1 MRTDLVRAWRRFAD
15 AFRENFTV
23 AFDSLRVS
31 KLRSALTILGVVIG
45 VSTVMAMASIVQG
58 IQQQIVDTIKIA
70 GPTTFYVMKVF
81 SQTPLNPQDLP
92 QWVRDRPDLS
102 VREAERIQ
110 ALPDVAYAGMWG
122 QYIAR
127 VEYAGDR
134 TQPQVIM
141 GADAHYTEIQGG
153 ALTAGRWFTNAEET
167 NGAAAAVIDVDVAGK
182 LFGSI
187 DPLGKWIHIGTRPAR
202 VIGIYQPAANIFNPP
217 GQQVMAIVPYLMLD
231 HQFTLDKTNMVFI
244 PVKPRPGVTLDDA
257 ESQVI
262 VAMRQARGLRPSQ
275 HNTFDLLSQDQIL
288 DVFNKM
294 TGVFFLVMIVLSG
307 VALMVG
313 GIGVMAV
320 MMISVTERT
329 HEIGLRKAVGA
340 TRGDILQQFLVEAA
354 TLTGVG
360 GLIGIVIGLA
370 LGRVVTVAMNINA
383 AAPLS
388 LTLIAVSVSVGIGLV
403 FGVLPAQR
411 AARLDPVEAL
421 RYE

>member
-1 MRTDLVRAWRRFAD
+1 MSLWTRLVD
-15 AFRENFTV
+15 SFRENVAV

-31 KLRSALTILGVVIG
+31 KMRSALTILGVVIG

-102 VREAERIQ
+102 IAEARRIQ
-110 ALPDVAYAGMWG
+110 LLPEIAYAGIWG

-134 TQPQVIM
+134 TQPQVIV
-141 GADAHYTEIQGG
+141 GADADFTEIQGG
-153 ALTAGRWFTNAEET
+153 SLAGGRWFTHSEET
-167 NGAAAAVIDVDVAGK
+167 SGKPVAVLDVDVAQK

-187 DPLGKWIHIGTRPAR
+187 DPLGKWVHIGSKPAQ
-202 VIGIYQPAANIFNPP
+202 VVGLYQPAANIFNPP
-217 GQQVMAIVPYLMLD
+217 GQQIMAIVPYLMLD

-244 PVKPRPGVTLDDA
+244 PVKPRPGVGLDDA
-257 ESQVI
+257 QNAVI
-262 VAMRQARGLRPSQ
+262 VSLREARGLHPSQ
-275 HNTFDLLSQDQIL
+275 HNTFDLLTQDQIL
-288 DVFNKM
+288 DVFNKL
-294 TGVFFLVMIVLSG
+294 TGVFFLVMIVLSA
-307 VALMVG
+307 VALLVG

-340 TRGDILQQFLVEAA
+340 TRRDILQQFLVEAA

-360 GLIGIVIGLA
+360 GVIGIAVGLG
-370 LGRVVTVAMNINA
+370 LGRIVTVAMHIDA
-383 AAPLS
+383 AAPVA
-388 LTLIAVSVSVGIGLV
+388 LTVAAVSVSVAIGVV
-403 FGVLPAQR
+403 FGVLPALR

>member
-1 MRTDLVRAWRRFAD
+1 MNLAARLLASL
-15 AFRENFTV
+15 RENVGV

-58 IQQQIVDTIKIA
+58 IQEQIIETIKIA

-92 QWVRDRPDLS
+92 QWVRDRPDLT
-102 VREAERIQ
+102 VAEARRIQ
-110 ALPDVAYAGMWG
+110 QLPEIAYASLWG

-127 VEYAGDR
+127 VEYAGVR
-134 TQPQVIM
+134 TQPQTVV
-141 GADAHYTEIQGG
+141 GADANFTEIQGG
-153 ALTAGRWFTNAEET
+153 SLAAGRWFSHAEET
-167 NGAAAAVIDVDVAGK
+167 SGKPVAVIDVDVARL

-187 DPLGKWIHIGTRPAR
+187 DPIGKTVHIGGKPAQ
-202 VIGIYQPAANIFNPP
+202 VIGLYQPAANIFNPP
-217 GQQVMAIVPYLMLD
+217 GQQVVAIVPYLMLD
-231 HQFTLDKTNMVFI
+231 HQFTLDRTNMVII
-244 PVKPRPGVTLDDA
+244 PVKPRPGVSLDDA
-257 ESQVI
+257 ENAVI
-262 VAMRQARGLRPSQ
+262 VTLREARGLHPAD
-275 HNTFDLLSQDQIL
+275 HNTFDLLTQDQIL
-288 DVFNKM
+288 DVFNKL
-294 TGVFFLVMIVLSG
+294 TGVFFLVMIALSG
-307 VALMVG
+307 VALLVG

-340 TRGDILQQFLVEAA
+340 TRRDVLQQFLVEAA

-360 GLIGIVIGLA
+360 GAIGIAVGLA
-370 LGRVVTVAMNINA
+370 LGRVVTVAMHINA
-383 AAPLS
+383 AAPIR
-388 LTLIAVSVSVGIGLV
+388 LTLIAVAVSVGIGLV

>member
-1 MRTDLVRAWRRFAD
+1 MTVWRRVVD
-15 AFRENFTV
+15 SFRENV
-23 AFDSLRVS
+23 AVALDSLRVS
-31 KLRSALTILGVVIG
+31 KGRSALTILGVVIG

-58 IQQQIVDTIKIA
+58 IQEQIVQTIQLA

-92 QWVRDRPDLS
+92 KWVRDRPDLT
-102 VREAERIQ
+102 VQEADRIQ
-110 ALPDVAYAGMWG
+110 ALPEIAYAGMWG

-127 VEYAGDR
+127 VEYAGVR

-141 GADAHYTEIQGG
+141 GADAHYTDIQGG
-153 ALTAGRWFTNAEET
+153 SLAAGRWFTHTEEIAG
-167 NGAAAAVIDVDVAGK
+167 GAVAVIDVDVARK

-187 DPLGKWIHIGTRPAR
+187 DPLDTWVHIGSRPAR
-202 VIGIYQPAANIFNPP
+202 VIGLYQPAANIFSPP
-217 GQQVMAIVPYLMLD
+217 GQQVVAIVPYRMLD

-244 PVKPRPGVTLDDA
+244 PVKPRASVSLEDA
-257 ESQVI
+257 QSAVI
-262 VAMRQARGLRPSQ
+262 VALREMRRLHPAD
-275 HNTFDLLSQDQIL
+275 HNTFDLLTQDQIL
-288 DVFNKM
+288 DVFNKL
-294 TGVFFLVMIVLSG
+294 TGVFFLVMIVLSA
-307 VALMVG
+307 VALLVG

-340 TRGDILQQFLVEAA
+340 TRRDIMQQFLVEAA

-360 GLIGIVIGLA
+360 GVIGIVVGLG
-370 LGRVVTVAMNINA
+370 LGRVATVAMHINA
-383 AAPLS
+383 AAPVN
-388 LTLIAVSVSVGIGLV
+388 LTLMAVGVSVGIGLV
-403 FGVLPAQR
+403 FGVLPARR